1 MSLRLQIHYKFFS
14 EYYLIAHS
22 TWRVNMTTFYL
33 IRHGKHNYDLVSG
46 KNFIGHGFELA
57 PLIEEGINQ
66 AIECSKDYR
75 L

>member
-1 MSLRLQIHYKFFS
+1 
-14 EYYLIAHS
+14 
-22 TWRVNMTTFYL
+22 MTTFYL
-33 IRHGKHNYDLVSG
+33 FRHGKHNYDLVSG

-75 L
+75 LKDCELIISSPFTRAMQT